1 MKLKKEFFT
10 PLQIADML
18 QVREQDVLLW
28 LEQKELGG
36 IKIGTIWR
44 VREDQFDAFI
54 AINATNLPMPA
65 EEEVVVEEPYDETFL
80 SLERSRRN
88 TRKKGTQRYSK
99 LRDFLVRRNTSKIR
113 LTFAEIEKT
122 LGRELPNS
130 AREHRAYWANDPKHS
145 QAKAWLDAGWRAEE
159 LDLVKQEV
167 SFVRKK

>member
-1 MKLKKEFFT
+1 
-10 PLQIADML
+10 
-18 QVREQDVLLW
+18 
-28 LEQKELGG
+28 
-36 IKIGTIWR
+36 
-44 VREDQFDAFI
+44 
-54 AINATNLPMPA
+54 MPA